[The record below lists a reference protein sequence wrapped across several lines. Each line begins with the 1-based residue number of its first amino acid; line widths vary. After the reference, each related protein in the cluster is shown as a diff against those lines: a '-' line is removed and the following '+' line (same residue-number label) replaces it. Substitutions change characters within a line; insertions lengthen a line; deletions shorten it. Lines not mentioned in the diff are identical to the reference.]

1 MPNLTRNSPKRRP
14 PEPWLIPLAHPSWS
28 GEAVLPDLA
37 QPLHAAE
44 FWKRLG
50 L

>member
-1 MPNLTRNSPKRRP
+1 MPNATRPSPSSRSSERWFP
-14 PEPWLIPLAHPSWS
+14 PLPHPSWS

-37 QPLHAAE
+37 QPLIAAE

>member
-1 MPNLTRNSPKRRP
+1 MPNSTRTSSNRATRDPGF
-14 PEPWLIPLAHPSWS
+14 IPVPHPSWS
-28 GEAVLPDLA
+28 GDVPLADLA
-37 QPLHAAE
+37 QPLLAAE

>member
-1 MPNLTRNSPKRRP
+1 MPNLTRNPTSRHAPERWLP
-14 PEPWLIPLAHPSWS
+14 PLPHPSWS

-37 QPLHAAE
+37 EPLIAAE